1 MLLILGIFF
10 SFAEPAYAVTL
21 DEAVRSAIQRNESSL
36 QSAEQLKQA
45 EERVSQATGAILP
58 SLFLNANHQIQAKSK
73 DPLAQAFSPEKQT
86 TVNFTLTQPIFR
98 GFREFA
104 GRAQRKDLLAAEEQ
118 RRVNTLVAL
127 YENVAASYLS
137 VLATE
142 QDLKNLNQQLVLYK
156 DRVKEL
162 QARIRRGESRSTEA
176 LTAQSTEAALEAE
189 SRLVEAKLKN
199 ARENFFLLTA
209 LPASSALTELK
220 ADSRLRPLAEYLGRV
235 EERPDIKEAKE
246 RVAAS
251 EEEAS
256 VFRGAHWPAV
266 DAIGNY
272 YLKRPAALKDI
283 DWDVQFRLSLPIFEG
298 GLRVSETREANSRL
312 RESELVLSRLRR
324 EAEAGIRSLH
334 HSLETMEEQL
344 AALKRASELAEKN
357 YEVLLKESRRGLS
370 RSLDVQIAL
379 TDFRAS
385 RRNYDQARYAHQLDL
400 LRLENAAAYFPAAVA
415 DVAMSGSSSARPTKE
430 LQ

>member
-1 MLLILGIFF
+1 MLLLGIIL
-10 SFAEPAYAVTL
+10 SFAQSSSAITL
-21 DEAVRSAIQRNESSL
+21 DDALRSAIQKNESAG
-36 QSAEQLKQA
+36 QSEEQLKQA
-45 EERVSQATGAILP
+45 RERVSQATGAILP
-58 SLFLNANHQIQAKSK
+58 SLFFNANHQIQAKPK

-86 TVNFTLTQPIFR
+86 TANFTLTQPIFR

-118 RRVNTLVAL
+118 RRVNTIVAL
-127 YENVAASYLS
+127 YENVAASYLE

-142 QDLKNLNQQLVLYK
+142 QDLRNLNQQLALYK

-189 SRLVEAKLKN
+189 FRLVEAKLKT
-199 ARENFFLLTA
+199 ARENFSLLTA
-209 LPASSALTELK
+209 LPADSALTELK
-220 ADSRLRPLAEYLGRV
+220 ANSRLRPLAEYLGRV
-235 EERPDIKEAKE
+235 EERPDLKEAKK
-246 RVAAS
+246 RVEAS
-251 EEEAS
+251 EEEVT
-256 VFRGAHWPAV
+256 VFRGAHWPTV
-266 DAIGNY
+266 DAVGNY
-272 YLKRPAALKDI
+272 YLKRPAAFRDI

-298 GLRVSETREANSRL
+298 GTRVSETREASSRL
-312 RESELVLSRLRR
+312 RESELNLSLRRR

-334 HSLETMEEQL
+334 HSLETREEQL
-344 AALKRASELAEKN
+344 TALKRASELAEKN
-357 YEVLLKESRRGLS
+357 YDVLLKESRRGLS

-400 LRLENAAAYFPAAVA
+400 LRLENAAAFFPT
-415 DVAMSGSSSARPTKE
+415 AMTELIGMEPIRSAE
-430 LQ
+430 